1 MYVCRCAITQ
11 FKKFND
17 GHTILSGPGENGIN
31 VDGNYTFILAD
42 YLVSA
47 SPCEFPHTL
56 TRLVARERKAPAEI
70 RLAPLYFS
78 RATVV
83 YRANLTATE
92 IVPAE
97 NRGAVKQTCV
107 IYVAMQRR
115 E

>member
-1 MYVCRCAITQ
+1 MITQ

-47 SPCEFPHTL
+47 SPREFPHTL
-56 TRLVARERKAPAEI
+56 TRLVARERKAPAEM
-70 RLAPLYFS
+70 RLARFISAARLSFIGLISPSLKS
-78 RATVV
+78 PRQ
-83 YRANLTATE
+83 
-92 IVPAE
+92 E
-97 NRGAVKQTCV
+97 NREAVKQTCV
-107 IYVAMQRR
+107 IYAAMQRR